1 MQGMEKQ
8 HSSFVSMLLCI
19 IMISFAVLMF
29 YVPPIAG
36 AVSYTVLAM
45 MVYRVS
51 HEGYSQV
58 YPDASEFTVFV
69 VAIMSGALWPLYFVF
84 GACMFLGMVIRG
96 E

>member
-1 MQGMEKQ
+1 MQGMEKEN
-8 HSSFVSMLLCI
+8 SSFVSMLLCI
-19 IMISFAVLMF
+19 VMVSFAVLMF
-29 YVPPIAG
+29 YIPPVAG
-36 AVSYTVLAM
+36 AVAYTVLAM

-58 YPDASEFTVFV
+58 YPDATDFTVFV
-69 VAIMSGALWPLYFVF
+69 VAMLSAALWPLYFVF